1 MCRARQHLSCFVRA
15 IADPNLPISV
25 DTRSCRVARD
35 AVEAGADIVNDV
47 SAGRHDPDMFRTVA
61 DLGVPMVLMHMRGT
75 PETMRSMASY
85 DESRGGVVAEVSREL
100 EERCQAAEAAG
111 IHRWMQIVD
120 PGIGFAKTLPQN
132 LQLLKRL
139 DHLRSTTGNLPI
151 LLGTSRKGFIGSLT
165 GVAEPSDRDPGTIAS
180 VVASLCLDPTP
191 NACNIVRVHNV
202 AACKQ
207 AILTMDSIR
216 YDQ

>member
-1 MCRARQHLSCFVRA
+1 MSDTYVQNFTFAR
-15 IADPNLPISV
+15 ADPNLPISI
-25 DTRSCRVARD
+25 DTRNACVARE
-35 AVEAGADIVNDV
+35 AVGAGADIVNDV

-61 DLGVPMVLMHMRGT
+61 DLGVPLVLMHMRGT
-75 PETMRSMASY
+75 PETMRSLTSY
-85 DESRGGVVAEVSREL
+85 DESRGGVVSEVSREI
-100 EERCQAAEAAG
+100 EERCKAAEAAG
-111 IHRWMQIVD
+111 IHRWLQIVD

-132 LQLLKRL
+132 VQLLKRL

-180 VVASLCLDPTP
+180 VVVSLCLDPTP

-207 AILTMDSIR
+207 AMQVMDAIR
-216 YDQ
+216 RGK